1 MGKKHL
7 KPEDRAVII
16 HLHFLQGNTKTE
28 ICAETGYGEKAVRI
42 TIRNYNNSSILG
54 SNASYPFCT
63 QKTNDENGQI

>member
-42 TIRNYNNSSILG
+42 TIRNYNNNSICTCV
-54 SNASYPFCT
+54 SNASYPF
-63 QKTNDENGQI
+63 